1 MLIPERLVL
10 ATANPGKVRELGE
23 LVARWG
29 RVRVVSLDAFPGVRC
44 PEETGNTYEENAI
57 AKAAAIA
64 AAAGLPAL
72 GDDSGLEVDALGGA
86 PGVRSARWAGES
98 ATDADRIA
106 KLLAALRDVP
116 LEERGARFCC
126 VVALAW
132 PDGRVETAAG
142 QCTGRIASAP
152 RGAGGFGYD
161 PVFVA
166 DELGHTFGEATVDDK
181 RLLSHRARALGA
193 LGERLATL
201 RAGGG
206 PC

>member
-1 MLIPERLVL
+1 MIPERLVL
-10 ATANPGKVRELGE
+10 ATANPGKVRELGA
-23 LVARWG
+23 LIARWG
-29 RVRVVSLDAFPGVRC
+29 PVGVVALDAFPGLRC
-44 PEETGNTYEENAI
+44 PEETGDTYQENAI
-57 AKAAAIA
+57 AKATAIA

-86 PGVRSARWAGES
+86 PGVHSARWAGSS

-106 KLLAALRDVP
+106 KLLVALRDVP
-116 LEERGARFCC
+116 DAQRGARFRC

-142 QCTGRIASAP
+142 ECAGTVAAAP

-161 PVFVA
+161 PVFIC
-166 DELGHTFGEATVDDK
+166 DELGYTFGEATTEDK
-181 RLLSHRARALGA
+181 HRLSHRARALRA

-201 RAGGG
+201 RAGGR

>member
-1 MLIPERLVL
+1 MIPERLVL

-23 LVARWG
+23 LVTRWG
-29 RVRVVSLDAFPGVRC
+29 PVAVVALDTFPGVRC
-44 PEETGNTYEENAI
+44 PEETGDTYEENAI
-57 AKAAAIA
+57 AKATAIA
-64 AAAGLPAL
+64 AATGLPAL

-116 LEERGARFCC
+116 AAGRGARFRC

-142 QCTGRIASAP
+142 ECAGAIAAAP

-161 PVFVA
+161 PVFIA
-166 DELGHTFGEATVDDK
+166 AELGRTFGEAAADDK
-181 RLLSHRARALGA
+181 RRLSHRARALEA
-193 LGERLATL
+193 LGRRLATL
-201 RAGGG
+201 RAGAT

>member
-1 MLIPERLVL
+1 MIPQRLVL
-10 ATANPGKVRELGE
+10 ATANPGKVRELGA
-23 LVARWG
+23 LVAGWG
-29 RVRVVSLDAFPGVRC
+29 PVAVVSLDAFPRVRC
-44 PEETGNTYEENAI
+44 PEETGSTYEENAI

-64 AAAGLPAL
+64 AATRLPAL

-86 PGVRSARWAGES
+86 PGVRSARWAGAS

-106 KLLAALRDVP
+106 KLLRALRDVP
-116 LEERGARFCC
+116 AEARGARFRC

-142 QCTGRIASAP
+142 ECAGTIATAP
-152 RGAGGFGYD
+152 SGAGGFGYD

-166 DELGHTFGEATVDDK
+166 AELGRTFGEATAEDK
-181 RLLSHRARALGA
+181 RRLSHRARAVGA
-193 LGERLATL
+193 LGRRLATL
-201 RAGGG
+201 RGGGG